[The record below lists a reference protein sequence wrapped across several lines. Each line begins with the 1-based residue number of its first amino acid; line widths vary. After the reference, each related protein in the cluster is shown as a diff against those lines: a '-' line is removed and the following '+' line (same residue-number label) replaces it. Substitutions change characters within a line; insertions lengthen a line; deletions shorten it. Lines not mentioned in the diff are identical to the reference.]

1 MFVPATKIFNS
12 SLSFF
17 ERPVLHGE
25 NSFKQCSHSFKECA
39 DIPFITLITCERHSH
54 PTIQHKEYS
63 QILHPPPPP
72 PMFSST
78 YEHLAIYSVNFIKAL
93 NMITHPYF
101 FAENATKNTWF
112 SIFSFFV
119 LTRLPCEIS
128 TKYINLCI

>member
-93 NMITHPYF
+93 NMITHPF
-101 FAENATKNTWF
+101 LCRKCHQKHL
-112 SIFSFFV
+112 IFHFLLFCFDQV
-119 LTRLPCEIS
+119 TM
-128 TKYINLCI
+128 